1 MSLNENVINN
11 TEKQF
16 TENNLLENL
25 KVMGNQFG
33 SIDFENIKSQQ
44 IPKIILLNFIFI
56 IYLALYIIVRTKIP
70 SKLVDKMLVSK
81 PQIIKINKEDETSP
95 VHELYKKKCEIQNN
109 LINLLVTKQENIS
122 SIIPNSE
129 NMIDNIKST
138 DDIKTSEDINYI
150 ENKLIDHLNLIIST
164 KQLDI
169 MNFASIVV
177 ELIKFIENFSVDGK
191 DKKAIVLSVI
201 TKFLEKQNYKS
212 EQIYIIVNIICNELI
227 DIMISFDKGHIKITE
242 SCGCLP
248 FCI

>member
-11 TEKQF
+11 SEKQF

-33 SIDFENIKSQQ
+33 SIDFENITSPQV
-44 IPKIILLNFIFI
+44 PKIILLNFIFI

-70 SKLVDKMLVSK
+70 SKLVDKILVSK
-81 PQIIKINKEDETSP
+81 PEIIKLNKENEPSP

-122 SIIPNSE
+122 SIILNSE

-138 DDIKTSEDINYI
+138 EDIDYI

-169 MNFASIVV
+169 MNFTSIVI

-191 DKKAIVLSVI
+191 DKKSIVLSVI
-201 TKFLEKQNYKS
+201 KKFLEKQNYKS
-212 EQIYIIVNIICNELI
+212 EQIYIIVNIICDELI
-227 DIMISFDKGHIKITE
+227 DIIISFDKGHIKIAE